1 MNSSNVRLEVMQTIE
16 KTMDEILTKY
26 LKPIE
31 TNWQPAD
38 LLPDARD
45 ENFFEEVREIQALAK
60 DMSYDLFAVLV
71 KVVEDVEK
79 NILCA

>member
-45 ENFFEEVREIQALAK
+45 ENFFEEVKGNMHPSPSKENTRYHFYNKLK
-60 DMSYDLFAVLV
+60 TLFM
-71 KVVEDVEK
+71 
-79 NILCA
+79 